1 MMHLNEPYVRLQT
14 GVVAVCVL
22 YFGQVEE
29 GSTLVV
35 VKSLSTVKHQESK
48 VKQRTR
54 NLSTVHLETK
64 S

>member
-1 MMHLNEPYVRLQT
+1 MHLNEPYVKLQS
-14 GVVAVCVL
+14 VVVVVRVL
-22 YFGQVEE
+22 YFGQVKE

-35 VKSLSTVKHQESK
+35 VKSLSTVKHQESE